1 MSNSKRSLTTRE
13 ICLSAI
19 LIAIAFVISEFIPFI
34 KLPYGGKLTY
44 CSMLFVCLIGYF
56 FGPKT
61 GLIASLA
68 YGLLQLIMGSSI
80 VHPVQLILD
89 YPLAYTCLGICGFF
103 HNKKNGLAI
112 GYILSV
118 LGRYICHVISG
129 IVFFGEYAEGNV
141 IIYSLGYNL
150 TYILPEAILSLLL
163 IALLSNTFKRLKVS
177 LLDTSTVS
185 KGNSNTVGEAEAGS
199 NKSDENVNNK

>member
-1 MSNSKRSLTTRE
+1 MSNSKKSLTTRE

-19 LIAIAFVISEFIPFI
+19 LIAIAFVISEFIPCI

-80 VHPVQLILD
+80 VHPIQLILD

-141 IIYSLGYNL
+141 VLYSLGYNL

-185 KGNSNTVGEAEAGS
+185 KETSNTVTETNSNTTE
-199 NKSDENVNNK
+199 ENVENK

>member
-1 MSNSKRSLTTRE
+1 MSKSKSILTTRE
-13 ICLSAI
+13 ICISAI
-19 LIAIAFVISEFIPFI
+19 LIAIAFVISEFIPVI

-80 VHPVQLILD
+80 VHPIQLILD

-141 IIYSLGYNL
+141 VLYSLGYNL

-177 LLDTSTVS
+177 LLDTSAVS
-185 KGNSNTVGEAEAGS
+185 KETSNTVTETNSNTTE
-199 NKSDENVNNK
+199 ENVENK

>member
-61 GLIASLA
+61 GLMSSLA
-68 YGLLQLIMGSSI
+68 EGLLQLILGSSS
-80 VHPVQLILD
+80 VPPVQLILD

-141 IIYSLGYNL
+141 VIYSLGYNL

-185 KGNSNTVGEAEAGS
+185 KGNSNTAAETSS
-199 NKSDENVNNK
+199 NKSDENINNK